1 MSILTVSNL
10 ATGAKV
16 SLSQPLVSVYNLWL
30 QALLCAFEWSHQEKE
45 ILSVKMVSQHQSKDS
60 GSKKN
65 EEPTNQTTISDDSK
79 TGRGM
84 STMPRA
90 VKRKLQKLRPI
101 VEYNKRGKGIGQAH
115 SEMQSY
121 IGVLARS
128 RVPLV
133 DKKWSEIPKDIKEQI
148 WEAVDMAFVKWK
160 DFKST
165 LTRHYILPYTND
177 KEKLSQPPETYK
189 FIEKAQWDAF
199 VASRLGRNSSTIIDC
214 LEKEDQL
221 EETMPGVE
229 IDRSTLWKRARQDK
243 HGNIPDPK
251 VAEKAKIIDELQ
263 KQVSEG
269 KVSVYGSNDV
279 LTMALGPE
287 HPGREEEK
295 KDTAKNGKHQEDEEK
310 EEEKKEEEKEE
321 EKKEEEKEEEKE
333 KEDEEKHDDK
343 VIEVGDY
350 LNVEAPSSLKTL
362 CRYVETTLMPEEK
375 ILQFTIDKEVFG
387 RERDTFLLPE
397 DITQFVG
404 MEEIG
409 ATVDAVY
416 MRYLHDVLKQA
427 NMTSMVGF
435 IDPATVSANSG
446 TIADRS
452 RLVAGRL
459 QKTDGEPIFMMP
471 YNPGDHVYFNGID
484 QSYKNWTFHG
494 EPWEATTNA
503 SRNVEEDDGHS
514 RYSFVYEEIDM
525 DDNDFGDFGSDPYE
539 FANVIGDGDQPVYPG
554 CRKYTKLSALVKL
567 YNLKAKHGMSD
578 VCFTELL
585 ILQGDLL
592 PEGNTIPTSM
602 YEAKKTLCALGLSYE
617 KMHACPNDC
626 ILYRKEYE
634 DSTNCPT
641 CGISRWKEGKNSILK
656 DGVPAKVV
664 WYFPPIPRFKR
675 MFQSHETAK
684 SLTWH
689 AARKSIDGQMSHP
702 ADSPSWK
709 LLDDKWPEFGNE
721 PRHLRLALSSDGF
734 NPHSSLSSRYSCWP
748 VILVTYNLPPWLCMK
763 RKFMMLTLLISG
775 PKQPGNDIDVYLEP
789 LIDDLKSLW
798 VGIRGVYDAHNGEY
812 FTLRAA
818 LMWTINDFPAYETY
832 LVVLL
837 KDIKLVQYAAMIHLV
852 TAFNGKPEY
861 GIPPEPLTGE
871 EVLHMVEN
879 GDRVCWKKKSIFFD
893 LEYWKYL
900 PVRHALDVMH
910 IEKNVCDSIIG
921 TLLEIPG
928 KNKDGIAA
936 RLDLLNMGV
945 KTDLQPE
952 YGEKRTRLPPGPWNL
967 SRVEKREVC
976 NSFYGMKVPEG
987 YSSNIKNLV
996 SLQDS
1001 RLLGLKSHDCRTLMQ
1016 QLLPVA
1022 IRSVL
1027 EKPARYAITRL
1038 CFFFNAICAKTVD
1051 VSKLDKL
1058 EEDVVVT
1065 LCLLEKYFPPSFFD
1079 IMVHLVVHLVR
1090 EVRLCGPVYFR
1101 WMYPFERY
1109 MKVLKGYVQNRT
1121 RPEGCIA
1128 ERYIAEEAVEFCTQ
1142 HLSDVSTVG
1151 VPSSQKM
1158 GVSKPLSG
1166 CTNTEE
1172 VLPYIEQHMI
1182 HIRTAYPKFRKRTK
1196 WLQDKHNSTF
1206 IQWLR
1211 FKVQSELEEDN
1222 HGVSENLRWLAAGPN
1237 MAVPLYRSYLI
1248 KGIKF
1253 NIKAQD
1259 DVRTTQ
1265 NSGVYLLAHTMQVA
1279 SAKDKNPILSNMG
1292 FYGVI
1297 QEIWDLDYQKFTIP
1311 VFRCDWIDS
1320 SGLVVD
1326 ELGFT
1331 LVDLSKI
1338 GHRNDQFVLAS
1349 QVKQIFFVD
1358 DPMHRGWSVVLS
1370 MPNREYN
1377 DVIGDEVLGDVI
1389 IECEPFTRGMPNV
1402 DTFDELV
1409 GELGGQNIRGGCEDI
1424 WIE

>member
-1 MSILTVSNL
+1 MDKSWMHSDRR
-10 ATGAKV
+10 
-16 SLSQPLVSVYNLWL
+16 
-30 QALLCAFEWSHQEKE
+30 
-45 ILSVKMVSQHQSKDS
+45 SKAY
-60 GSKKN
+60 
-65 EEPTNQTTISDDSK
+65 E
-79 TGRGM
+79 
-84 STMPRA
+84 
-90 VKRKLQKLRPI
+90 
-101 VEYNKRGKGIGQAH
+101 
-115 SEMQSY
+115 
-121 IGVLARS
+121 
-128 RVPLV
+128 
-133 DKKWSEIPKDIKEQI
+133 
-148 WEAVDMAFVKWK
+148 F
-160 DFKST
+160 
-165 LTRHYILPYTND
+165 
-177 KEKLSQPPETYK
+177 
-189 FIEKAQWDAF
+189 
-199 VASRLGRNSSTIIDC
+199 
-214 LEKEDQL
+214 
-221 EETMPGVE
+221 GVE
-229 IDRSTLWKRARQDK
+229 AFLNFAVENLLTTTHIRCPCIKCVNLKLF
-243 HGNIPDPK
+243 G
-251 VAEKAKIIDELQ
+251 VGII
-263 KQVSEG
+263 
-269 KVSVYGSNDV
+269 
-279 LTMALGPE
+279 
-287 HPGREEEK
+287 R
-295 KDTAKNGKHQEDEEK
+295 
-310 EEEKKEEEKEE
+310 
-321 EKKEEEKEEEKE
+321 
-333 KEDEEKHDDK
+333 
-343 VIEVGDY
+343 
-350 LNVEAPSSLKTL
+350 
-362 CRYVETTLMPEEK
+362 
-375 ILQFTIDKEVFG
+375 
-387 RERDTFLLPE
+387 
-397 DITQFVG
+397 
-404 MEEIG
+404 
-409 ATVDAVY
+409 
-416 MRYLHDVLKQA
+416 
-427 NMTSMVGF
+427 
-435 IDPATVSANSG
+435 
-446 TIADRS
+446 
-452 RLVAGRL
+452 
-459 QKTDGEPIFMMP
+459 
-471 YNPGDHVYFNGID
+471 DHVYFNGID

-494 EPWEATTNA
+494 KPWEATTNA

-514 RYSFVYEEIDM
+514 RYSFVSEEIDM

-567 YNLKAKHGMSD
+567 YNLKAKHRMSD

-626 ILYRKEYE
+626 ILYWEEYE

-641 CGISRWKEGKNSILK
+641 CGISRWKEGKDSILK
-656 DGVPAKVV
+656 EGVPAKVV

-675 MFQSHETAK
+675 MFQSHETTK

-709 LLDDKWPEFGNE
+709 LLDDKWPEFV
-721 PRHLRLALSSDGF
+721 HD
-734 NPHSSLSSRYSCWP
+734 
-748 VILVTYNLPPWLCMK
+748 VNLID
-763 RKFMMLTLLISG
+763 FD

-818 LMWTINDFPAYETY
+818 LMWTINDFPAYGN
-832 LVVLL
+832 LSGCVVKGYKACPICGDDTPSHRL
-837 KDIKLVQYAAMIHLV
+837 KNGHKICYIGHRKWLPINHPYRRQRA
-852 TAFNGKPEY
+852 AFNGKPEY

-952 YGEKRTRLPPGPWNL
+952 YGERRTRLPPGPWNL
-967 SRVEKREVC
+967 SKAEKREVC
-976 NSFYGMKVPEG
+976 NSFYGMKVPKG

-1001 RLLGLKSHDCRTLMQ
+1001 RLLGLKSHDCHTLMQ

-1128 ERYIAEEAVEFCTQ
+1128 ERYIAEEAVEFSTQ

-1166 CTNTEE
+1166 CTMSNTEE

-1182 HIRTAYPKFRKRTK
+1182 HIKTAYPKFRKRTK
-1196 WLQDKHNSTF
+1196 WLQHKHNSTF

-1265 NSGVYLLAHTMQVA
+1265 NYLLAHTMQVA

-1311 VFRCDWIDS
+1311 VFR
-1320 SGLVVD
+1320 
-1326 ELGFT
+1326 
-1331 LVDLSKI
+1331 
-1338 GHRNDQFVLAS
+1338 
-1349 QVKQIFFVD
+1349 
-1358 DPMHRGWSVVLS
+1358 
-1370 MPNREYN
+1370 EYN

-1409 GELGGQNIRGGCEDI
+1409 GELGGQNIRSGCEDI

>member
-1 MSILTVSNL
+1 MDKS
-10 ATGAKV
+10 
-16 SLSQPLVSVYNLWL
+16 WMH
-30 QALLCAFEWSHQEKE
+30 EDRR
-45 ILSVKMVSQHQSKDS
+45 SKAY
-60 GSKKN
+60 
-65 EEPTNQTTISDDSK
+65 EF
-79 TGRGM
+79 
-84 STMPRA
+84 A
-90 VKRKLQKLRPI
+90 
-101 VEYNKRGKGIGQAH
+101 
-115 SEMQSY
+115 
-121 IGVLARS
+121 
-128 RVPLV
+128 
-133 DKKWSEIPKDIKEQI
+133 
-148 WEAVDMAFVKWK
+148 
-160 DFKST
+160 
-165 LTRHYILPYTND
+165 
-177 KEKLSQPPETYK
+177 
-189 FIEKAQWDAF
+189 
-199 VASRLGRNSSTIIDC
+199 
-214 LEKEDQL
+214 
-221 EETMPGVE
+221 
-229 IDRSTLWKRARQDK
+229 
-243 HGNIPDPK
+243 
-251 VAEKAKIIDELQ
+251 
-263 KQVSEG
+263 
-269 KVSVYGSNDV
+269 
-279 LTMALGPE
+279 
-287 HPGREEEK
+287 
-295 KDTAKNGKHQEDEEK
+295 
-310 EEEKKEEEKEE
+310 
-321 EKKEEEKEEEKE
+321 
-333 KEDEEKHDDK
+333 
-343 VIEVGDY
+343 
-350 LNVEAPSSLKTL
+350 VEAFLNFAVENLLTTTHIRCPCVKCVNLKL
-362 CRYVETTLMPEEK
+362 
-375 ILQFTIDKEVFG
+375 FG
-387 RERDTFLLPE
+387 
-397 DITQFVG
+397 VG
-404 MEEIG
+404 II
-409 ATVDAVY
+409 
-416 MRYLHDVLKQA
+416 R
-427 NMTSMVGF
+427 
-435 IDPATVSANSG
+435 
-446 TIADRS
+446 
-452 RLVAGRL
+452 
-459 QKTDGEPIFMMP
+459 
-471 YNPGDHVYFNGID
+471 DHVYFNGVD

-514 RYSFVYEEIDM
+514 RYSFVSEEIDM
-525 DDNDFGDFGSDPYE
+525 DDNDFGDFGFDPYE

-641 CGISRWKEGKNSILK
+641 CGISRWKEGKDSILK
-656 DGVPAKVV
+656 EGVPAKVV

-709 LLDDKWPEFGNE
+709 LLDDKWPEFACPICGDDTPSHMLKNGHKICYIGH
-721 PRHLRLALSSDGF
+721 RK
-734 NPHSSLSSRYSCWP
+734 W
-748 VILVTYNLPPWLCMK
+748 LPINHPY
-763 RKFMMLTLLISG
+763 RR
-775 PKQPGNDIDVYLEP
+775 Q
-789 LIDDLKSLW
+789 
-798 VGIRGVYDAHNGEY
+798 
-812 FTLRAA
+812 RA
-818 LMWTINDFPAYETY
+818 
-832 LVVLL
+832 
-837 KDIKLVQYAAMIHLV
+837 
-852 TAFNGKPEY
+852 AFNGKPEY
-861 GIPPEPLTGE
+861 GIPPEPLTEE

-900 PVRHALDVMH
+900 PARHALDVMH

-952 YGEKRTRLPPGPWNL
+952 YGERRTRLPLGPWNL
-967 SRVEKREVC
+967 SRAEKREVC

-987 YSSNIKNLV
+987 YSSNMKNLV

-1001 RLLGLKSHDCRTLMQ
+1001 RLLGLKSHDCHTLMQ

-1079 IMVHLVVHLVR
+1079 IMVHLVVHL
-1090 EVRLCGPVYFR
+1090 
-1101 WMYPFERY
+1101 
-1109 MKVLKGYVQNRT
+1109 NRT

-1142 HLSDVSTVG
+1142 HLSEVSTVG

-1182 HIRTAYPKFRKRTK
+1182 HIKTAYPKFRKRTK

-1222 HGVSENLRWLAAGPN
+1222 HGVLENLRWLAAGPN

-1259 DVRTTQ
+1259 NVRTTQ

-1311 VFRCDWIDS
+1311 VFR
-1320 SGLVVD
+1320 
-1326 ELGFT
+1326 
-1331 LVDLSKI
+1331 
-1338 GHRNDQFVLAS
+1338 
-1349 QVKQIFFVD
+1349 
-1358 DPMHRGWSVVLS
+1358 
-1370 MPNREYN
+1370 EYN

-1409 GELGGQNIRGGCEDI
+1409 GELGGQNIRDGCEHV